1 MKTTENQSKK
11 YYYPL
16 RDAENPK
23 KVSLIEITEEQY
35 RALYPEIWA
44 TQSRE
49 RNHGRCVCPKKYN
62 WKCDANCDLCEYR
75 AMGDKVY
82 LDEPAPDGNTD
93 WYVFVTLPEVFASMP
108 ASALWSSLFFL
119 LLSVAA
125 LTSTISIAE
134 VSVAFISDRFKTSRL
149 KSCLIVLLPLF
160 VLSSVCSLS
169 QGQWSGYTIF
179 GMTIFDFLDNLA
191 TNIMLPL
198 GSLGL
203 CVYLGWFAPQ
213 HCPLVKLQA
222 FHPLLQF

>member
-1 MKTTENQSKK
+1 MSNNENQSKK

-93 WYVFVTLPEVFASMP
+93 WYNAIPDTESVVDEIVDDRILLAKLIEKFRELDPDADLIIESVWFCQPCHHRQGIYSFS
-108 ASALWSSLFFL
+108 WSW
-119 LLSVAA
+119 
-125 LTSTISIAE
+125 T
-134 VSVAFISDRFKTSRL
+134 
-149 KSCLIVLLPLF
+149 
-160 VLSSVCSLS
+160 
-169 QGQWSGYTIF
+169 
-179 GMTIFDFLDNLA
+179 
-191 TNIMLPL
+191 
-198 GSLGL
+198 
-203 CVYLGWFAPQ
+203 
-213 HCPLVKLQA
+213 H
-222 FHPLLQF
+222 